1 MRHSHCFYALLL
13 GSWLCLLPACSDRS
27 STPEEPVSPP
37 TDPDPGEPIEP
48 PTDPDNPGE
57 PTDPTDPD
65 VPVIPPD
72 PGFPIDPDPG
82 EPIEPPTD
90 PDNPGEPVDPTDP
103 DVPVTPP
110 DPGTPI
116 DPDPGE
122 PIEPPTDPDNPG
134 EPVDPT
140 DPDVPV
146 TPPESGDCDAMDPLP
161 VIPCA
166 IGFGMDTPAGSG
178 RHEATPNATVYKV
191 SNLNAS
197 GDGSLKA
204 CTDASGPRV
213 CVFEISGII
222 DLTSVGTLDIM
233 NPYITIAGQTAPSPG
248 ITLRGASI
256 RWEAHDALIQH
267 IRIRT
272 GDAIEGRTPGDRDG
286 IYVIG
291 KGDDESRRPVNVV
304 FDHISVS
311 WGLDETFTVKDTARN
326 VTVSNSIISE
336 GLWYNMHPKGGHSKG
351 LMISAPNMLVQ
362 GNLIAHVDDR
372 APLETSPSI
381 ITANN
386 VTYNARQVAMRLS
399 PLSNNEAHDGEV
411 RTTTVIG
418 NVRLEGNNQSQ
429 NHNAWVQID
438 EDRAGSKIYIDDNLC
453 EDWGGEEWPCART
466 NSGFK
471 PEFIA
476 TEPPLWLNGLQVL
489 PASETL
495 DFVLANAG
503 ARPKD
508 RDGTDQRIIDDVRNR
523 EGITPNC
530 IDAETILYP
539 VFNVSGADNS
549 MVKGDIPDCDGS
561 KSTAYVGKIA
571 EIFDGRGA
579 GQARTVES
587 YSCSS
592 NTVTLNLES
601 SWDTQPD
608 SSSQV
613 RLHIDCSN
621 NLGGW
626 PELKETTRKLELPN
640 NYNEVTASGYTRLEV
655 WLHSYYS
662 QVQ

>member
-1 MRHSHCFYALLL
+1 MRSVIVKLIGLIFIV
-13 GSWLCLLPACSDRS
+13 GLPLQLNAE
-27 STPEEPVSPP
+27 PEETEAIPDLFAKPETPP
-37 TDPDPGEPIEP
+37 GQENKPDKPDKPDKPGKPDEPDE
-48 PTDPDNPGE
+48 
-57 PTDPTDPD
+57 
-65 VPVIPPD
+65 
-72 PGFPIDPDPG
+72 PIDPDPG
-82 EPIEPPTD
+82 EPILPPVD
-90 PDNPGEPVDPTDP
+90 PDPGEPGEPILPPDP
-103 DVPVTPP
+103 DDPILPP
-110 DPGTPI
+110 DPGTPTGPDPGEPI
-116 DPDPGE
+116 LPPVDPDPGE
-122 PIEPPTDPDNPG
+122 PGEPVIPPAPDIPILPPDPG
-134 EPVDPT
+134 EPD
-140 DPDVPV
+140 
-146 TPPESGDCDAMDPLP
+146 DCDDITPLP
-161 VIPCA
+161 IIPCA

-178 RHEATPNATVYKV
+178 RHEATPNATIYKV
-191 SNLNAS
+191 TNLDAS
-197 GDGSLKA
+197 GTGSLKA

-213 CVFEISGII
+213 CIFEVSGTI
-222 DLTSVGTLDIM
+222 DLTSVGTLDIR

-267 IRIRT
+267 IRVRT

-336 GLWYNMHPKGGHSKG
+336 GLWNNMHPKGGHSKG

-362 GNLIAHVDDR
+362 GNLIAHIDDR

-399 PLSNNEAHDGEV
+399 PLSNNSAHDGQV
-411 RTTTVIG
+411 RTTTIVG
-418 NVRLEGNNQSQ
+418 NVRLEGNNGSS

-438 EDRAGSKIYIDDNLC
+438 EKRSGSKIYVEDNLC

-466 NSGFK
+466 NSDFQ
-471 PEFIA
+471 PDFVA
-476 TEPPLWLNGLQVL
+476 NEPPLWLDGLQVL

-495 DFVLANAG
+495 DSVLTNAG
-503 ARPKD
+503 ARPLD
-508 RDGTDQRIIDDVRNR
+508 RDDTDQRIIDDVWHRDGR
-523 EGITPNC
+523 TPDC
-530 IDAETILYP
+530 VDDEDILYP
-539 VFNVSGADNS
+539 VFTVSDADS
-549 MVKGDIPDCDGS
+549 GMVKGKIPDCDTS
-561 KSTAYVGKIA
+561 KSSAYTDKIA

-579 GQARTVES
+579 GQERIVDS

-592 NTVTLNLES
+592 NYVTLNLKN
-601 SWDTQPD
+601 SWDTIPD

-621 NLGGW
+621 NIGGW
-626 PELKETTRKLELPN
+626 PELREDQRTLLPPS
-640 NYNEVTASGYTRLEV
+640 NYNELMPSGYTRLEE
-655 WLHSYYS
+655 WLHSFYD